1 MNSIRILLVDDNVSA
16 RALLAA
22 FVEQTPGLELC
33 GEAGDGWQGLE
44 LTGRLRPDLVLLDL
58 IMPGLD
64 GIGFLEG
71 LAGLSGGWRPRVIVL
86 SGVST
91 DAYVQHSCRLGA
103 DYYLVKPVNLRQLAG
118 RISALFPPGE
128 SRQEYGPAGWLL
140 NRLGADSRLDGCAQT
155 AFALELMAAAE
166 GQVQMKEIYLS
177 TAQAFHTTAAC
188 VETPRAYSLMAALPE
203 ALRSVLQVMVKYTAT
218 IPRAAET
225 GASTVS
231 ATLEYLT
238 LPAAYEVS
246 GRRSALHPAEEY
258 SYQKQYDYF
267 AQGVF
272 GGSVADQG
280 GNAGR
285 YFWTRTINRSDR
297 TVYQLYAS
305 PTDTIEQSMT
315 CSYGILAVCK
325 V

>member
-1 MNSIRILLVDDNVSA
+1 MNGIRILLVDDNPSA

-22 FVEQTPGLELC
+22 FVEDTPGLELC

-44 LTGRLRPDLVLLDL
+44 LTGRLEPDLVLLDL

-71 LAGLSGGWRPRVIVL
+71 LGGLPRKPRVIVL

-118 RISALFPPGE
+118 RISALFPARE

-140 NRLGADSRLDGCAQT
+140 SRLGADSRLDGYGQT
-155 AFALELMAAAE
+155 AFALEFMASAA

-188 VETPRAYSLMAALPE
+188 VEKNMRTVIRSIHTAGNPAYDALMGMPRQEKPPGNGVF
-203 ALRSVLQVMVKYTAT
+203 LR
-218 IPRAAET
+218 RAAEE
-225 GASTVS
+225 
-231 ATLEYLT
+231 L
-238 LPAAYEVS
+238 
-246 GRRSALHPAEEY
+246 AEKHE
-258 SYQKQYDYF
+258 
-267 AQGVF
+267 
-272 GGSVADQG
+272 
-280 GNAGR
+280 R
-285 YFWTRTINRSDR
+285 
-297 TVYQLYAS
+297 
-305 PTDTIEQSMT
+305 
-315 CSYGILAVCK
+315 
-325 V
+325 

>member
-1 MNSIRILLVDDNVSA
+1 VNGIRILLVDDNPSA

-22 FVEQTPGLELC
+22 FVEDTPGLELC

-44 LTGRLRPDLVLLDL
+44 LTGRLEPDLVLLDL

-71 LAGLSGGWRPRVIVL
+71 LEGLPRKPRVIVL

-118 RISALFPPGE
+118 RISALFPARE

-140 NRLGADSRLDGCAQT
+140 SRLGADSRLDGYGQT
-155 AFALELMAAAE
+155 AFALELMASAA

-188 VETPRAYSLMAALPE
+188 VEKNMRTVIRSIHTAGNPAYDALMGMPRQEKPPGNGVF
-203 ALRSVLQVMVKYTAT
+203 LR
-218 IPRAAET
+218 RAAEE
-225 GASTVS
+225 
-231 ATLEYLT
+231 L
-238 LPAAYEVS
+238 
-246 GRRSALHPAEEY
+246 AEKHE
-258 SYQKQYDYF
+258 
-267 AQGVF
+267 
-272 GGSVADQG
+272 
-280 GNAGR
+280 R
-285 YFWTRTINRSDR
+285 
-297 TVYQLYAS
+297 
-305 PTDTIEQSMT
+305 
-315 CSYGILAVCK
+315 
-325 V
+325 

>member
-1 MNSIRILLVDDNVSA
+1 MSGIRVLLVDDNPSA

-22 FVEQTPGLELC
+22 FVEQAEGLELC

-71 LAGLSGGWRPRVIVL
+71 LSGLPGGQKPRVIVL

-118 RISALFPPGE
+118 RISTLFPARE

-140 NRLGADSRLDGCAQT
+140 SRLGADSRLDGYGQT
-155 AFALELMAAAE
+155 AFALELMASAA

-188 VETPRAYSLMAALPE
+188 VEKNMRTVIRSIHTAGNPAYDALMGMPRQEKPPGNGVF
-203 ALRSVLQVMVKYTAT
+203 LR
-218 IPRAAET
+218 RAAEE
-225 GASTVS
+225 
-231 ATLEYLT
+231 L
-238 LPAAYEVS
+238 
-246 GRRSALHPAEEY
+246 AETHE
-258 SYQKQYDYF
+258 
-267 AQGVF
+267 
-272 GGSVADQG
+272 
-280 GNAGR
+280 R
-285 YFWTRTINRSDR
+285 
-297 TVYQLYAS
+297 
-305 PTDTIEQSMT
+305 
-315 CSYGILAVCK
+315 
-325 V
+325 

>member
-91 DAYVQHSCRLGA
+91 DAYVQQSCRLGA

-118 RISALFPPGE
+118 RISALFPPG
-128 SRQEYGPAGWLL
+128 GVPAGVRPGGVAAEPSGGGQPSG
-140 NRLGADSRLDGCAQT
+140 RLRPDRLCPGAHGRGRGTGPDEGNLPLHRPGLSHHRRLRGEEYAHGYPQHPHRRKSGLRRPDGYAQT
-155 AFALELMAAAE
+155 GKAP
-166 GQVQMKEIYLS
+166 GQRRISPPCGGGAGGKAREITGRSGDMLCLR
-177 TAQAFHTTAAC
+177 TFFVIPAQPLHRIRTEAC
-188 VETPRAYSLMAALPE
+188 PHSPKGGRTQCAGEE
-203 ALRSVLQVMVKYTAT
+203 K
-218 IPRAAET
+218 
-225 GASTVS
+225 
-231 ATLEYLT
+231 
-238 LPAAYEVS
+238 
-246 GRRSALHPAEEY
+246 GRR
-258 SYQKQYDYF
+258 
-267 AQGVF
+267 V
-272 GGSVADQG
+272 
-280 GNAGR
+280 
-285 YFWTRTINRSDR
+285 
-297 TVYQLYAS
+297 
-305 PTDTIEQSMT
+305 
-315 CSYGILAVCK
+315 
-325 V
+325 

>member
-103 DYYLVKPVNLRQLAG
+103 DYYLVKPVDLHQLAQ
-118 RISALFPPGE
+118 RISALFPEGE
-128 SRQEYGPAGWLL
+128 RLERRGPAGFLL
-140 NRLGADSRLDGCAQT
+140 LRLGADSRLEGYGQLSY
-155 AFALELMAAAE
+155 ALEMMS
-166 GQVQMKEIYLS
+166 GGRTMQMKEIYLS
-177 TAQAFHTTAAC
+177 TAAAFHTTAAC
-188 VETPRAYSLMAALPE
+188 VEKN
-203 ALRSVLQVMVKYTAT
+203 LRTVIRGMHAGASPYYVRVFGPAGGTRPPDNRTFLR
-218 IPRAAET
+218 RAAEE
-225 GASTVS
+225 
-231 ATLEYLT
+231 L
-238 LPAAYEVS
+238 
-246 GRRSALHPAEEY
+246 AETHER
-258 SYQKQYDYF
+258 Q
-267 AQGVF
+267 
-272 GGSVADQG
+272 
-280 GNAGR
+280 
-285 YFWTRTINRSDR
+285 T
-297 TVYQLYAS
+297 
-305 PTDTIEQSMT
+305 
-315 CSYGILAVCK
+315 
-325 V
+325 

>member
-1 MNSIRILLVDDNVSA
+1 MNGIRILLVDDNPSA

-22 FVEQTPGLELC
+22 FVEDTPGLELC

-44 LTGRLRPDLVLLDL
+44 LTGRLGPDLVLLDL

-71 LAGLSGGWRPRVIVL
+71 LEELPRKPRVIVL

-118 RISALFPPGE
+118 RIGALFPARE

-140 NRLGADSRLDGCAQT
+140 SRLGADSRLDGYGQT
-155 AFALELMAAAE
+155 AFALELMASAA

-188 VETPRAYSLMAALPE
+188 VEKNMRTVIRGIHTAGNPAYDALMGMPRQEKPPGNGVF
-203 ALRSVLQVMVKYTAT
+203 LR
-218 IPRAAET
+218 RAAEE
-225 GASTVS
+225 
-231 ATLEYLT
+231 L
-238 LPAAYEVS
+238 
-246 GRRSALHPAEEY
+246 AEEHE
-258 SYQKQYDYF
+258 
-267 AQGVF
+267 
-272 GGSVADQG
+272 
-280 GNAGR
+280 R
-285 YFWTRTINRSDR
+285 
-297 TVYQLYAS
+297 
-305 PTDTIEQSMT
+305 
-315 CSYGILAVCK
+315 
-325 V
+325 

>member
-1 MNSIRILLVDDNVSA
+1 MNGIRILLVDDNPSA

-22 FVEQTPGLELC
+22 FVEETPGLELC

-44 LTGRLRPDLVLLDL
+44 LTGRLEPDLVLLDL

-71 LAGLSGGWRPRVIVL
+71 LDALPRKPRVIVL

-91 DAYVQHSCRLGA
+91 DAYVQQSCRLGA
-103 DYYLVKPVNLRQLAG
+103 NYYLVKPVNLRQLAG

-128 SRQEYGPAGWLL
+128 SRQDYGPAGWLL

-188 VETPRAYSLMAALPE
+188 VEKNMRTVIRSIHTAGNPAYDALMGMPRQEKPPGNGVF
-203 ALRSVLQVMVKYTAT
+203 LR
-218 IPRAAET
+218 RAAEE
-225 GASTVS
+225 
-231 ATLEYLT
+231 L
-238 LPAAYEVS
+238 
-246 GRRSALHPAEEY
+246 AEKHE
-258 SYQKQYDYF
+258 
-267 AQGVF
+267 
-272 GGSVADQG
+272 
-280 GNAGR
+280 R
-285 YFWTRTINRSDR
+285 
-297 TVYQLYAS
+297 
-305 PTDTIEQSMT
+305 
-315 CSYGILAVCK
+315 
-325 V
+325 